1 LPKLCYIERV
11 SETPKPIRYRE
22 FTPRAPE
29 GSVDLEQFLPGT
41 GPIEIDIGFGRG
53 HSIFERAKLAPESRI
68 LGVEIKAKWAY
79 KVDERRK
86 RLGLDQ
92 VRIVSEDIRE
102 LLPRCGPRAS
112 VTRAFVH
119 FPDPWWK
126 KRHQDRFVVG
136 EPFLDALAD
145 LLFAGGELF
154 VQTDVEDRAIRYR
167 DLIAAHSEFQL
178 EGEDGFI
185 DENPYGARSNREV
198 RAEEDGLPIYRIL
211 ARRR

>member
-1 LPKLCYIERV
+1 MERV
-11 SETPKPIRYRE
+11 SETQKPIRYRE

-29 GSVDLEQFLPGT
+29 GDVDLEALLPGD

-53 HSIFERAKLAPESRI
+53 HSVFERAKLAPESRI
-68 LGVEIKAKWAY
+68 LGVEIKAKWAH

-86 RLGLDQ
+86 RLGLDR

-102 LLPRCGPRAS
+102 LLPRCGPKGS

-126 KRHQDRFVVG
+126 KRHQERFVVG
-136 EPFLDALAD
+136 EPFLDAIAE
-145 LLFAGGELF
+145 LLKPGGELF

-167 DLIAAHSEFQL
+167 DLIAAHSAFAL
-178 EGEDGFI
+178 EGDDGFI
-185 DENPYGARSNREV
+185 DENPFGARSNREV
-198 RAEEDGLPIYRIL
+198 RADEDGLPVHRIL
-211 ARRR
+211 ARRV

>member
-1 LPKLCYIERV
+1 MEPV

-29 GSVDLEQFLPGT
+29 GSVDLEAFIPGD
-41 GPIEIDIGFGRG
+41 GPLELDIGFGRG
-53 HSIFERAKLAPESRI
+53 HSIFERARISPESRI

-86 RLGLDQ
+86 RLGLEG

-102 LLPRCGPRAS
+102 LLPRCGPKGC

-145 LLFAGGELF
+145 LMKVGGELF
-154 VQTDVEDRAIRYR
+154 VQTDVEDRALRYR
-167 DLIAAHSEFQL
+167 ELIAAHTAFEL
-178 EGEDGFI
+178 EGEGDFI
-185 DENPYGARSNREV
+185 DENPFGARSNREV

-211 ARRR
+211 ARRV